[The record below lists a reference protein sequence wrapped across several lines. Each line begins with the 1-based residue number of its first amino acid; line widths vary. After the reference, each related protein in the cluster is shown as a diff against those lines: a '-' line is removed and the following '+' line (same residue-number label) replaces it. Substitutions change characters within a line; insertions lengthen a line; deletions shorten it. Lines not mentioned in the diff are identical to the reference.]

1 MSLFR
6 TRPVRIALLLTLII
20 GSSPAPYASAQSSRG
35 GTWSQVARAVMPAVV
50 NISTARTVRARPMLS
65 DPFFRFFFDA
75 PEDAPGLGP
84 RRERGVG
91 SGVIVSADGLV
102 LTNNHVIERASEIRV
117 ALGDRREFRARLIG
131 TDPRTDL
138 AVLRLPATGLPAVA
152 LGDSDRVEVADSVLA
167 VGNPFGLG
175 QTVTMGIV
183 SAIGRANLGIADY
196 EDFIQTDTAINP
208 GNSGGALVNARG
220 ELIGIN
226 TAIFSRSGGYQ
237 GIGFAVPINMARA
250 VMDHILKH
258 GRVVRGS
265 IGVAVQ
271 DVTPALARGLGLP
284 DLRGVLVSDLAP
296 GGPAAHAGLRRGDV
310 VLKVGDRTV
319 DSDGQFRNLV
329 AQLAPGSRA
338 RVLARRGE
346 REQAFDIGVIER
358 AEQAPRQ
365 PPTDPEAR
373 TDPLGMTIADITPEI
388 ARQFRLS
395 RTVRGVLVTDVLRG
409 GLADEAGLRPG
420 DLLVEVNRT
429 AVTQARE
436 VARLFQ
442 EARGKDVV
450 LLVNRGGSTAFVVI
464 DRGV

>member
-1 MSLFR
+1 MRADLTRSFR
-6 TRPVRIALLLTLII
+6 LVLLLTLAIALA
-20 GSSPAPYASAQSSRG
+20 PASHTGAQSTRN
-35 GTWSQVARAVMPAVV
+35 GTWNQVARSVMPAVV
-50 NISTARTVRARPMLS
+50 NISTARTVRASPMAS

-75 PEDAPGLGP
+75 PELAPP
-84 RRERGVG
+84 RRERGLG
-91 SGVIVSADGLV
+91 SGVIVSADGVV
-102 LTNNHVIERASEIRV
+102 LTNNHVIENASEIRV

-138 AVLRLPATGLPAVA
+138 AVLRLPAKGLPAVP

-167 VGNPFGLG
+167 VGNPYGLG

-250 VMDHILKH
+250 VMEHIVRH

-284 DLRGVLVSDLAP
+284 DLKGVLVSDLAP
-296 GGPAAHAGLRRGDV
+296 GGPGARAGLQRGDI
-310 VLKVGDRTV
+310 VLKVGERTV
-319 DSDGQFRNLV
+319 DSDGQFRNVV
-329 AQLAPGSRA
+329 AQLAAGSRV

-346 REQAFDIGVIER
+346 REQAFEVAVVER

-365 PPTDPEAR
+365 ATADAEGR

-395 RTVRGVLVTDVLRG
+395 RTARGVLVTDVLKG

-429 AVTQARE
+429 PVTQARE

-450 LLVNRGGSTAFVVI
+450 LLVSRGGSTAFVVI

>member
-1 MSLFR
+1 
-6 TRPVRIALLLTLII
+6 
-20 GSSPAPYASAQSSRG
+20 
-35 GTWSQVARAVMPAVV
+35 
-50 NISTARTVRARPMLS
+50 
-65 DPFFRFFFDA
+65 
-75 PEDAPGLGP
+75 
-84 RRERGVG
+84 
-91 SGVIVSADGLV
+91 
-102 LTNNHVIERASEIRV
+102 
-117 ALGDRREFRARLIG
+117 
-131 TDPRTDL
+131 
-138 AVLRLPATGLPAVA
+138 
-152 LGDSDRVEVADSVLA
+152 
-167 VGNPFGLG
+167 
-175 QTVTMGIV
+175 MGIV

-220 ELIGIN
+220 ELVGIN